1 MTPSEAPFS
10 VAWTQWRTKGGKR
23 PVIDETEIKRWIA
36 RLETEDSSWTN
47 YERLAVLYTVIN
59 HQNDKNDRPEAQLYS
74 AAPAPV
80 EVFGDS
86 DFLQA
91 VSSVEP
97 SVAWAIM
104 DELMDSLKVVNER
117 VYNSVMRK
125 LYR

>member
-1 MTPSEAPFS
+1 M
-10 VAWTQWRTKGGKR
+10 
-23 PVIDETEIKRWIA
+23 IDETEIKRWIA
-36 RLETEDSSWTN
+36 RLETEESSWAN
-47 YERLAVLYTVIN
+47 YERLAVLYTVLN
-59 HQNDKNDRPEAQLYS
+59 QQNNGNDRPEPLLYS

>member
-1 MTPSEAPFS
+1 M
-10 VAWTQWRTKGGKR
+10 
-23 PVIDETEIKRWIA
+23 IDETEIKKWIA
-36 RLETEDSSWTN
+36 RLETEESSWTN
-47 YERLAVLYTVIN
+47 YERLAVLYTVLN
-59 HQNDKNDRPEAQLYS
+59 QQNDGNDRPAPLLYS
-74 AAPAPV
+74 SAPAPV

>member
-1 MTPSEAPFS
+1 M
-10 VAWTQWRTKGGKR
+10 
-23 PVIDETEIKRWIA
+23 IDETEIKRWIA